1 MSGIEIPEGWE
12 IESLHVVIL
21 KSCLMMMGEMMDLS
35 SLMMIN
41 LSMARVGTRNEKV
54 PPWMIGKRQPKLL

>member
-21 KSCLMMMGEMMDLS
+21 KLCLMMMGEMMDLS